1 MTTTQRDWIKKAFEK
16 VTVLRTR
23 DLASMG
29 LSRVVISQAARD
41 GTILRVGYGL
51 YSSPDAE
58 LTEKN
63 TCVLVAKAVPNAVFC
78 LLTACRLHDITRQN
92 PREVWFAI
100 GPSAWRPRIDFVGTR
115 VIRLSG
121 KALSEGVETIE
132 AEGVPLRVYCV
143 AKTVA
148 DLFKYR
154 NKYGLDVAIEAL
166 RDALAQRKCS
176 VADIMHYARIC
187 RVARVIEPYITT
199 LLSS

>member
-1 MTTTQRDWIKKAFEK
+1 MTSTHRDWIKGAFRTT
-16 VTVLRTR
+16 TVLRSR
-23 DLASMG
+23 DLASLG
-29 LSRVVISQAARD
+29 LSRTAISQAARD
-41 GTILRVGYGL
+41 GMIQRVGRGL
-51 YSSPDAE
+51 YVAPDAD

-100 GPSAWRPRIDFVGTR
+100 GPNAWRPSIDFVGTK

-132 AEGVPLRVYCV
+132 AEGAPLRVYCV

-166 RDALAQRKCS
+166 RDALAEHKCS
-176 VADIMHYARIC
+176 VANIMYYARIC
-187 RVARVIEPYITT
+187 RVARVIEPYLTT
-199 LLSS
+199 VLS